1 MEANIDNLNEFLSD
15 LEVMSVKLQNY
26 HWNVQGK
33 GFFITH
39 EKLEE
44 YYDEIREQID
54 EIAEHILALGYQ
66 PLGTMQDF
74 IKNSK
79 IEEAKNEKIKKLYQ
93 NNWDYLVLYRGY
105 TAVLEGI
112 LPNFRGKIVQYLKEN
127 RDSFKVYATDKNN
140 GKKAVTL
147 YKVLKEN
154 DKYTLVDIEI
164 QTGRKNQIRVA
175 FSSMGYPILG
185 DQKYGGTDKSLKRLA
200 LHAYKL
206 T

>member
-66 PLGTMQDF
+66 PLGTMEDF
-74 IKNSK
+74 VKNSK
-79 IEEAKNEKIKKLYQ
+79 IEEAKNEKIKSLPIIKNVIQDL
-93 NNWDYLVLYRGY
+93 N
-105 TAVLEGI
+105 I
-112 LPNFRGKIVQYLKEN
+112 LQQKAMKIKKEAEKQS
-127 RDSFKVYATDKNN
+127 DYATSTLMDNYLGN
-140 GKKAVTL
+140 YAKKLWMLNETM
-147 YKVLKEN
+147 K
-154 DKYTLVDIEI
+154 
-164 QTGRKNQIRVA
+164 
-175 FSSMGYPILG
+175 
-185 DQKYGGTDKSLKRLA
+185 
-200 LHAYKL
+200 
-206 T
+206 